1 MKNIT
6 VDTLLRKMK
15 DECIFK
21 NSEFMDKVI
30 LMDKSIYQ
38 YYKKYYNKNIFFH
51 PIKLLKYLKIK
62 RALKN
67 QINQSYINTYLFSNQ
82 GWIRSDFI
90 PKDRKDRLL
99 EIVNYFGKPLKI
111 RLFDYGFIDI
121 NDKTGVMY
129 GWVCWVQRWRFLD
142 NKSNDI
148 ELTEYKKRGS
158 KKK

>member
-62 RALKN
+62 RALK
-67 QINQSYINTYLFSNQ
+67 I
-82 GWIRSDFI
+82 
-90 PKDRKDRLL
+90 K
-99 EIVNYFGKPLKI
+99 
-111 RLFDYGFIDI
+111 
-121 NDKTGVMY
+121 
-129 GWVCWVQRWRFLD
+129 
-142 NKSNDI
+142 
-148 ELTEYKKRGS
+148 
-158 KKK
+158 